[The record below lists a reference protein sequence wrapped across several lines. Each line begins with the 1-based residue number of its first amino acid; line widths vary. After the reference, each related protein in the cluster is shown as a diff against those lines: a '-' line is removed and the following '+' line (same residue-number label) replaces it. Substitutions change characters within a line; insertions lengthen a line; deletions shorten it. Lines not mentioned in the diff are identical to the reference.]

1 MLGRNGA
8 CSEKTYP
15 VLRKKRLAMFSS
27 VLSFPLLPV
36 SLMFAAPLADP
47 RWMSFAAPIGTAIAI
62 MLAIDVWKEKLK
74 SELVFLRAPVM
85 VRWSVYSMILFSL
98 LSVGFRPTSFIY
110 FQF

>member
-1 MLGRNGA
+1 MLIGWTLFR
-8 CSEKTYP
+8 CES
-15 VLRKKRLAMFSS
+15 FSDITVTFS
-27 VLSFPLLPV
+27 H
-36 SLMFAAPLADP
+36 MFAKPLADP
-47 RWMSFAAPIGTAIAI
+47 RWMSFAAPIAIAFAI

-85 VRWSVYSMILFSL
+85 VRWSVYSMIVFSL